1 MPQYNCDIYATP
13 TVCPTQTS
21 LTSLA
26 HELHYVVSAN
36 YYVAVAWET
45 TGAEDHEAIFLWTNS
60 ILSSNSFIRELYL
73 TSCERYKFSFI
84 KQKIDRKTKMANS
97 TATTGTSID
106 ALVKEG
112 KALGSIWRQ
121 VNSLKQTIKENG
133 FDTRLGKLLQE
144 LKAQST
150 VDSGQIP
157 THVLRTHGIQQI
169 DRRRRSE
176 ALWFVENEKE
186 CREFIANGNF
196 KGSSLTALQAAMRK
210 AAKADDTE
218 TTEGEPSNVG
228 QSEATEQPKADAPK
242 PRITHKVMVNTIL
255 AQAELNGLDLEKI
268 IEDLMAAVPSQQVAA

>member
-1 MPQYNCDIYATP
+1 
-13 TVCPTQTS
+13 
-21 LTSLA
+21 
-26 HELHYVVSAN
+26 
-36 YYVAVAWET
+36 
-45 TGAEDHEAIFLWTNS
+45 
-60 ILSSNSFIRELYL
+60 
-73 TSCERYKFSFI
+73 
-84 KQKIDRKTKMANS
+84 MANS
-97 TATTGTSID
+97 TATTGTTID

-121 VNSLKQTIKENG
+121 TNSLKQTIKANG

-144 LKAQST
+144 LKAQSSS
-150 VDSGQIP
+150 DNGQIP

-228 QSEATEQPKADAPK
+228 QSDEAPAKADKAPVK
-242 PRITHKVMVNTIL
+242 ITHKVMVNTII

-268 IEDLMAAVPSQQVAA
+268 IEDLIAAVPSQQVAA

>member
-1 MPQYNCDIYATP
+1 
-13 TVCPTQTS
+13 
-21 LTSLA
+21 
-26 HELHYVVSAN
+26 
-36 YYVAVAWET
+36 
-45 TGAEDHEAIFLWTNS
+45 
-60 ILSSNSFIRELYL
+60 
-73 TSCERYKFSFI
+73 
-84 KQKIDRKTKMANS
+84 MANS

-133 FDTRLGKLLQE
+133 FDTRLGKLLQQ
-144 LKAQST
+144 LKASST

-186 CREFIANGNF
+186 CRKFIEDNKY

-210 AAKADDTE
+210 AAKGSEEDQTAKA
-218 TTEGEPSNVG
+218 EPSNVG
-228 QSEATEQPKADAPK
+228 QSEPTEQPKADAPK

>member
-1 MPQYNCDIYATP
+1 
-13 TVCPTQTS
+13 
-21 LTSLA
+21 
-26 HELHYVVSAN
+26 
-36 YYVAVAWET
+36 
-45 TGAEDHEAIFLWTNS
+45 
-60 ILSSNSFIRELYL
+60 
-73 TSCERYKFSFI
+73 
-84 KQKIDRKTKMANS
+84 MANS
-97 TATTGTSID
+97 TATSGTSID

-133 FDTRLGKLLQE
+133 FDTRLGKLLQQ
-144 LKAQST
+144 LKASST

-186 CREFIANGNF
+186 CRQFIEDNKF

-210 AAKADDTE
+210 AAKADEADE
-218 TTEGEPSNVG
+218 TDNSEAEPSNVG
-228 QSEATEQPKADAPK
+228 QSEPTEQPKADAPK

>member
-1 MPQYNCDIYATP
+1 M
-13 TVCPTQTS
+13 
-21 LTSLA
+21 
-26 HELHYVVSAN
+26 
-36 YYVAVAWET
+36 
-45 TGAEDHEAIFLWTNS
+45 
-60 ILSSNSFIRELYL
+60 
-73 TSCERYKFSFI
+73 K
-84 KQKIDRKTKMANS
+84 NS
-97 TATTGTSID
+97 TATSGTSIS

-210 AAKADDTE
+210 AAKADDADNSE
-218 TTEGEPSNVG
+218 AEPSNVG
-228 QSEATEQPKADAPK
+228 QSDATEQPKADAPK
-242 PRITHKVMVNTIL
+242 QRYSKTAIVNAVI
-255 AQAELNGLDLEKI
+255 AQAELNEVDLEEI
-268 IEDLMAAVPSQQVAA
+268 INDLIEVLADRQKAAA

>member
-1 MPQYNCDIYATP
+1 
-13 TVCPTQTS
+13 
-21 LTSLA
+21 
-26 HELHYVVSAN
+26 
-36 YYVAVAWET
+36 
-45 TGAEDHEAIFLWTNS
+45 
-60 ILSSNSFIRELYL
+60 
-73 TSCERYKFSFI
+73 
-84 KQKIDRKTKMANS
+84 MANS

-121 VNSLKQTIKENG
+121 TNSLKQTIKANG

-144 LKAQST
+144 LKAQSSS
-150 VDSGQIP
+150 DNGQIP

-228 QSEATEQPKADAPK
+228 QSDEPTEQPKADAART
-242 PRITHKVMVNTIL
+242 RITHKVMVNTII

-268 IEDLMAAVPSQQVAA
+268 IEDLIAAVPSQQVAA

>member
-1 MPQYNCDIYATP
+1 
-13 TVCPTQTS
+13 
-21 LTSLA
+21 
-26 HELHYVVSAN
+26 
-36 YYVAVAWET
+36 
-45 TGAEDHEAIFLWTNS
+45 
-60 ILSSNSFIRELYL
+60 
-73 TSCERYKFSFI
+73 
-84 KQKIDRKTKMANS
+84 MANS
-97 TATTGTSID
+97 TATTGTTID

-121 VNSLKQTIKENG
+121 TNSLKQTIKANG

-144 LKAQST
+144 LKAQSSS
-150 VDSGQIP
+150 DNGQIP

-228 QSEATEQPKADAPK
+228 QSDEATEQPKADAART
-242 PRITHKVMVNTIL
+242 RITHKVMVNTII

-268 IEDLMAAVPSQQVAA
+268 IEDLIAAVPSQQVAA

>member
-1 MPQYNCDIYATP
+1 
-13 TVCPTQTS
+13 
-21 LTSLA
+21 
-26 HELHYVVSAN
+26 
-36 YYVAVAWET
+36 
-45 TGAEDHEAIFLWTNS
+45 
-60 ILSSNSFIRELYL
+60 
-73 TSCERYKFSFI
+73 
-84 KQKIDRKTKMANS
+84 MANS
-97 TATTGTSID
+97 TATTGTTID

-121 VNSLKQTIKENG
+121 TNSLKQTIKANG

-144 LKAQST
+144 LKAQSSS
-150 VDSGQIP
+150 DNGQIP

-228 QSEATEQPKADAPK
+228 QSDEPTEQPKADAART
-242 PRITHKVMVNTIL
+242 RITHKVMVNTII

-268 IEDLMAAVPSQQVAA
+268 IEDLIAAVPSQQVAA